1 MYHHF
6 SDYLQVRKQANLHVP
21 ESVPPNANKKR
32 KHFMCDL
39 CGAEFPDSYYNKT
52 RHMAI
57 KHQIY
62 LGNKYTCDTCGKVC
76 WSKYDFHKHKQIHSD
91 EAPHTWWGW
100 SFNCYLIGAG
110 KIICPLFPVVSVAST
125 SKPRLESKCARWIAR
140 AISDLSAQPAA
151 GSSWQS
157 RDSPAM
163 RWSTPEKDLLAV
175 RYLGKYRI
183 SISCQI
189 TI

>member
-1 MYHHF
+1 MADFLKFQGHGEDLEPQESNPEPDPKEQRSDSSRTSVSSLLWNYFTRMDTESSICNDCRKTITTKGSNTSNMVHHLRYHHF

-32 KHFMCDL
+32 KQFMCDL

-62 LGNKYTCDTCGKVC
+62 LGNKYTCDACGKVC

-91 EAPHTWWGW
+91 EASHTW
-100 SFNCYLIGAG
+100 
-110 KIICPLFPVVSVAST
+110 
-125 SKPRLESKCARWIAR
+125 
-140 AISDLSAQPAA
+140 
-151 GSSWQS
+151 
-157 RDSPAM
+157 
-163 RWSTPEKDLLAV
+163 
-175 RYLGKYRI
+175 
-183 SISCQI
+183 
-189 TI
+189 